1 MRSLLLLLLTAGFEA
16 GAIVLPR
23 EDLDTPV
30 EKFSAFV

>member
-16 GAIVLPR
+16 GAVALSR

-30 EKFSAFV
+30 EKSFAFV